1 MDQRAEQDLDE
12 VMPVSGVSE
21 CLLKLCIPS
30 SIIVVLVVGREGLF
44 CFVLFLFSVYRFP
57 EQEELFPLGKV

>member
-1 MDQRAEQDLDE
+1 MDQGAEQDLDE

-30 SIIVVLVVGREGLF
+30 SIVVVLVVGREGLF
-44 CFVLFLFSVYRFP
+44 CFVSFFSI
-57 EQEELFPLGKV
+57 